1 MRYALF
7 IALLWVLCSC
17 GQLQVL
23 PVVMP
28 AKPFYVVA
36 GEDGA
41 VGGFGQTKISLVDRS
56 NWQVMGNRNLAT
68 TYIEDGTHDGKNIW
82 LGLSRDSNEDKYI
95 VSKISYN
102 LAEQHDYITC
112 MEPYALQRYKD
123 SLLVACQENG
133 FVAVVMRIRLSDG
146 KVMAQRELR
155 TKWGDMFLENSMLV
169 GDELLVQG
177 SSHAAQNIVAFE
189 IQVLSADTLEWQ
201 RNLDQKQTISLRDSL
216 VANGTTYIFNGTSAF
231 PQENFLPFAD
241 VYTYHEGDTHFTPL
255 PLIARNPQHGA
266 IVGDVLYTVH
276 NCWPANVADN
286 QKILIYKTNLV
297 TGEST
302 HWEYDYDTWNR
313 IGDMAAIDGH
323 IMITRFW
330 AHDSRDD
337 GLYELDTTTG
347 TLIQRANIEGA
358 TLIID
363 STNP

>member
-1 MRYALF
+1 MRYTLF
-7 IALLWVLCSC
+7 LVLLLVLCSC
-17 GQLQVL
+17 GVLQIAPAYM
-23 PVVMP
+23 PVQP
-28 AKPFYVVA
+28 LYVVA
-36 GEDGA
+36 GLDGIP
-41 VGGFGQTKISLVDRS
+41 GGQNTHMTLIDRN
-56 NWQVMGNRNLAT
+56 NWNLIGKRSFVAT
-68 TYIEDGTHDGKNIW
+68 DIHSGFTDGKNIW
-82 LGLSRDSNEDKYI
+82 LGFSGDIDQDKYI

-112 MEPYALQRYKD
+112 REPYALQRYKD
-123 SLLVACQENG
+123 SLIVACQENG

-155 TKWGDMFLENSMLV
+155 TQWGDMFLENSMLV

-189 IQVLSADTLEWQ
+189 IQVLAADTLEWQ
-201 RNLDQKQTISLRDSL
+201 RNLDQKQTISMRDSI

-276 NCWPANVADN
+276 NSWPANVADN

-330 AHDSRDD
+330 AHDSRED

-347 TLIQRANIEGA
+347 ELVQRANIAGA

-363 STNP
+363 STGE

>member
-7 IALLWVLCSC
+7 IAMLWVLCSC
-17 GQLQVL
+17 GVLQIA
-23 PVVMP
+23 PTYMP
-28 AKPFYVVA
+28 AQPLYVVA
-36 GEDGA
+36 GLNGIP
-41 VGGFGQTKISLVDRS
+41 GGQDTHMTLIDRN
-56 NWQVMGNRNLAT
+56 NWNLIGKRSFVAT
-68 TYIEDGTHDGKNIW
+68 DIHSGFTDGKNIW
-82 LGLSRDSNEDKYI
+82 LGFSGDIDQDKYI

-112 MEPYALQRYKD
+112 REPYALQRYKD
-123 SLLVACQENG
+123 SLIVACQENG
-133 FVAVVMRIRLSDG
+133 FVAVVMRIHLSDG

-155 TKWGDMFLENSMLV
+155 TQWGDMFLENSMLV

-189 IQVLSADTLEWQ
+189 IQVLAADTLEWQ
-201 RNLDQKQTISLRDSL
+201 RNLDQKQTISMRDSI
-216 VANGTTYIFNGTSAF
+216 VANGITYIFNGTSAF

-241 VYTYHEGDTHFTPL
+241 VYTYKEGDTHFTPL

-276 NCWPANVADN
+276 NSWPANVADN
-286 QKILIYKTNLV
+286 QKIAIYKTNLV
-297 TGEST
+297 TGAST

-330 AHDSRDD
+330 AHDSRED

-347 TLIQRANIEGA
+347 ELVQRANIEGA

-363 STNP
+363 SALP